1 MEKNPNKQ
9 LRRTQDGRMIAGVC
23 SGAARY
29 LGIDANII
37 RLALAVFT
45 LFGGAGI
52 AAYVI
57 AWVLIPEDGASKSI
71 GEDLFQKG
79 SESPFVQD
87 TVQKTK
93 DAVNKNRTR
102 A

>member
-1 MEKNPNKQ
+1 M
-9 LRRTQDGRMIAGVC
+9 
-23 SGAARY
+23 
-29 LGIDANII
+29 
-37 RLALAVFT
+37 
-45 LFGGAGI
+45 
-52 AAYVI
+52 
-57 AWVLIPEDGASKSI
+57 LIPEDGASKSI